1 MVYLR
6 VARLTQAHEVV
17 HRVRSTL
24 RDRQDVVNLLHR
36 GKPSCLKTHLAER
49 MCRRVPVTD
58 SSPRMA
64 VLFVYVR
71 TQDCVH
77 TCHTYGVLLCGACR
91 STVHHIGW
99 GNRGGNTVAWVCAA
113 SASPLH
119 DKSHRG
125 ISPDDGLYAFLHD
138 TIIPHRR
145 RKVVHDITHL
155 SPHRSKAGCGHSSSS
170 QKPPWDFSRRWLST
184 QSCMILLY
192 HIAVEKSSTILLIIC
207 HTEAKRDVGSHD
219 SFCYTRKTVL
229 C

>member
-1 MVYLR
+1 MYLS
-6 VARLTQAHEVV
+6 VTGLTQAHEVV

-36 GKPSCLKTHLAER
+36 SQPSFPQTHLAER
-49 MCRRVPVTD
+49 MCRGVSVTD
-58 SSPRMA
+58 TSPRMT
-64 VLFVYVR
+64 VLLVYVGTAFVLVILAAFFYTVLVTVLSVTEVR
-71 TQDCVH
+71 TTWVG
-77 TCHTYGVLLCGACR
+77 TR
-91 STVHHIGW
+91 SFGFVWH
-99 GNRGGNTVAWVCAA
+99 AA
-113 SASPLH
+113 SPFH